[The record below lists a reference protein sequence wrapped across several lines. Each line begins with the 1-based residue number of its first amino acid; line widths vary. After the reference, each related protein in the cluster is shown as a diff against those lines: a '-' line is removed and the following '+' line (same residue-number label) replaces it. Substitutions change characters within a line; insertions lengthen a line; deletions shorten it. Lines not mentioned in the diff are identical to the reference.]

1 MTDFD
6 LVIRGG
12 RWFDGTGAPSAIRD
26 LGVRDGLVVEVADGA
41 VNPLPVGPA
50 TEVIDATGRWVLPGM
65 VDLHT
70 HYDAEVLVSPGLKE
84 SVRHGVTTVVVGNCS
99 LSTIY
104 VEPVDAADLFS
115 RVEALPRQ
123 HVLTALGEGRTWT
136 RPSEWAAAVEQLP
149 LGPNVASFLGHSDL
163 RTTVMGLGRATD
175 RSHRPAAGELRQ
187 MTDLLS
193 DALDAGFIGLSTMT
207 NPWDKLDGDRYRSR
221 SLPSTYAHWSEYR
234 TLHRLLRKRGAIL
247 QSIPNLNT
255 KYDVLFFLGT
265 STGIGRKALKTS
277 LLSAADPKSDRWLW
291 RIFGPL
297 SWLANG
303 PGRGNFRFQH
313 LPVPFEVHADG
324 VDLVV
329 FEEFG
334 AGAAALHLQDELERD
349 RLLRDEGYR
358 RWFRRDFEKR
368 FSSRVWHRDFADA
381 YIVEC
386 PDASLVGQ
394 SVADVAEARGVH
406 VVDAFLDLVVEHGR
420 KFRWKTTI
428 VNDRPEILDRL
439 SALPGV
445 QYGFSDAGAH
455 LRNMAFY
462 NYGLRLLGR
471 VRDAER
477 AGRPFLTTE
486 RAVHRL
492 TGELADWLGLD
503 AGHLRV
509 GDRADLVVVD
519 PAGLDA
525 DVLASYHEE
534 PLPEFGGLRRMV
546 NRNDAAVDAT
556 VIGGE
561 VVFSGGEFRPEYG
574 VSRRTGRFLRY
585 REESRAPL
593 NPVRPPAFS
602 EVERAQRSP
611 VENGSLAQA
620 TEAV

>member
-6 LVIRGG
+6 LIIRDG

-26 LGVRDGLVVEVADGA
+26 LGIRDGLVAEISAE
-41 VNPLPVGPA
+41 PLPAGPA
-50 TEVIDATGRWVLPGM
+50 TEVIDAAGRWVIPGM

-70 HYDAEVLVSPGLKE
+70 HYDAEVLLAPGLTE

-123 HVLTALGEGRTWT
+123 HVLTALEDGRTWT
-136 RPSEWAAAVEQLP
+136 RPAEWAAAVERLP

-163 RTTVMGLGRATD
+163 RTAVLGLGRATD
-175 RSHRPAAGELRQ
+175 RRHRPHTDELRR
-187 MTDLLS
+187 MSELLTE
-193 DALDAGFIGLSTMT
+193 ALDAGFLGLSTMT

-234 TLHRLLRKRGAIL
+234 ALHRVLRRRDAIL

-255 KYDVLFFLGT
+255 KYDVLFFLAS
-265 STGIGRKALKTS
+265 STGLGRKPLKTS

-297 SWLANG
+297 SWLANT

-334 AGAAALHLQDELERD
+334 AGAAALHLQDELERN
-349 RLLRDEGYR
+349 RLLSDEGYR
-358 RWFRRDFEKR
+358 RWFRQDFEKR
-368 FSSRVWHRDFADA
+368 FSARVWHRDFADA

-386 PDASLVGQ
+386 PDTSLVGF
-394 SVADVAEARGVH
+394 SVADVARRRGVH

-420 KFRWKTTI
+420 AFRWKTTI

-462 NYGLRLLGR
+462 NYGLRLLAR
-471 VRDAER
+471 VRD
-477 AGRPFLTTE
+477 GGFMSLE

-525 DVLASYHEE
+525 ARLASYHEE

-546 NRNDAAVDAT
+546 NRNDEAVDAT
-556 VIGGE
+556 VIAGE
-561 VVFSGGEFRPEYG
+561 VVFAAGTFRADYG

-585 REESRAPL
+585 RDRNRAPIT
-593 NPVRPPAFS
+593 
-602 EVERAQRSP
+602 QT
-611 VENGSLAQA
+611 